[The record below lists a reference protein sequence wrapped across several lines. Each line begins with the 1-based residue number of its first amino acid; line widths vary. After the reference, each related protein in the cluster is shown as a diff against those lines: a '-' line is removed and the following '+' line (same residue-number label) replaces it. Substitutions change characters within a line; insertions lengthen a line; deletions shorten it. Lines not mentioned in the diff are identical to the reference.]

1 MIEKVWKW
9 FVEAVR
15 ETVALSW
22 TLVGLLISYFTL
34 TGAAQQITGLGI
46 VITLTIWLLQ
56 LILEKMCSCNY
67 ICCGCSLH
75 CKSYKFL

>member
-1 MIEKVWKW
+1 MIDKVWKW
-9 FVEAVR
+9 FVEAIR

-46 VITLTIWLLQ
+46 VITLTIWLFT
-56 LILEKMCSCNY
+56 INFRKNV
-67 ICCGCSLH
+67 
-75 CKSYKFL
+75 

>member
-46 VITLTIWLLQ
+46 VITLTIWLFT
-56 LILEKMCSCNY
+56 IM
-67 ICCGCSLH
+67 
-75 CKSYKFL
+75 